1 MFSFSPPR
9 TDFAARVTL
18 SRKRGA
24 ERHPIGVVRIV
35 VVVIAAAID
44 IIEVVSIVS
53 RAEPPARR
61 TRRTDLHKYAEHN
74 PYRLTVNPYTVLD
87 LS

>member
-9 TDFAARVTL
+9 ADFTSRVTL
-18 SRKRGA
+18 SGKRGA

-35 VVVIAAAID
+35 VVVTAAGID

-53 RAEPPARR
+53 GAEPPVRR
-61 TRRTDLHKYAEHN
+61 TRRTDLHKYTEHN